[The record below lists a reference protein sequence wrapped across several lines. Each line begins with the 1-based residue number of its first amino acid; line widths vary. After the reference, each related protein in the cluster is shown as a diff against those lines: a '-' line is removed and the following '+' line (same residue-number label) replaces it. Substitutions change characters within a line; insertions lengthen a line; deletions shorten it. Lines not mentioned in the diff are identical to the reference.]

1 MKNIV
6 LPCEPGQ
13 TVYLTCYGI
22 VTQAR
27 VDKVK
32 MDMGVRS
39 SARCFETVD
48 GIGQREVFCW
58 DEMGKTVFDTQ
69 EEACAAMRETE
80 AFRTAEGGLN
90 RAYTSDQTK
99 MV

>member
-1 MKNIV
+1 MTNIS

-13 TVYLTCYGI
+13 TVYLTCYGF

-27 VDKVK
+27 VETVK
-32 MDMGVRS
+32 LEMGVRS
-39 SARCFETVD
+39 SARCFETID
-48 GIGQREVFCW
+48 GIGQREIFLW
-58 DEMGKTVFDTQ
+58 DEMGKTVFSTI
-69 EEACAAMRETE
+69 EAAEAAMRETE
-80 AFRTAEGGLN
+80 AYRTAEGGLN